1 MVGVGKLIAPAPIQ
15 CSTPITLFLKAA
27 PKCISRRT
35 SYHRTRLAFHS
46 YPQVIRDFFNR
57 HRFGPPS
64 RFTMTS
70 TCPWIDRTAS
80 GPSHKTL
87 ALFRLGFPS
96 AAWLFRHLTSLYTM
110 TRRLILQKAYR
121 HSRIY
126 LNMPS
131 LRSLV
136 GTRIQV
142 SFTPLPGCFS
152 PFPLGTASLSVVC
165 SV

>member
-1 MVGVGKLIAPAPIQ
+1 MLYPHNSQ
-15 CSTPITLFLKAA
+15 LKAA

-80 GPSHKTL
+80 GLSHKTR

-96 AAWLFRHLTSLYTM
+96 AAVLSRTLTSLYTI

-121 HSRIY
+121 HSSHPHG
-126 LNMPS
+126 LNS

-136 GTRIQV
+136 GTRVQV

-152 PFPLGTASLSVVC
+152 PFPLGTAPLSVVC